1 MGLRAKGGG
10 RNAIFA
16 DPRVSLVLEL
26 LLTSPGLHQYKRLA
40 LLGTIFFTKNSS
52 VCLFVCFTLAEFLP
66 EGSCVEDGQISLG
79 CSEVYQLAKR
89 LVAAQQPRSMLS
101 SSSCLTVQITTW
113 AFRVTHC

>member
-26 LLTSPGLHQYKRLA
+26 LLTSGLHQYKSLA
-40 LLGTIFFTKNSS
+40 LLGTIFFTKNSG

-79 CSEVYQLAKR
+79 CNEVNQLAKR
-89 LVAAQQPRSMLS
+89 LVAARQPHSMLS
-101 SSSCLTVQITTW
+101 SSSCLIVQITTW